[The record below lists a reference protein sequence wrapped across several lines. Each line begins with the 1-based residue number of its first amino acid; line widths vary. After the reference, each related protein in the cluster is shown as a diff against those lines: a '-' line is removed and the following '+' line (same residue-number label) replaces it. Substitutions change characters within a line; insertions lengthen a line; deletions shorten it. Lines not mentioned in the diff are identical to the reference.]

1 MVSPDETQRPG
12 GSGRAP
18 GAGGA
23 GAAGIAALVRRF
35 PSTLG
40 RVLVT
45 PAAVLRD
52 IDAAERG
59 GFSLLVIWCLVAAVA
74 LRFVNLADAL
84 VGLDAGGGLRVL
96 SVLIAELTEAVPVA
110 LGASLLVIAG
120 AGGKRDP
127 AVDLELGCAAT
138 VPFMVGRAVF
148 RAAVIV
154 AGVEPPHRWR
164 QASFVLAGL
173 WAAAVA
179 LLAMRIARG
188 RPAPRGAEG
197 AAPPVARGA
206 SRVAGWAALGILG
219 LALGGGIRWT
229 AQNASRLGPVARGA
243 PAPDFTLPRI
253 DGQPGS
259 ITLSSL
265 RGRVVVLDFWAT
277 WCPPCLAMLPTMHE
291 LATELGPSGV
301 SFLGVDSD
309 GDRTPQDEVARF
321 VAEHAIPYPIV
332 YDQGQAN
339 ELFRVSALPTLV
351 VIAPDGSITR
361 VLQGLTSKA
370 TIAKAIKAAQ
380 GR

>member
-1 MVSPDETQRPG
+1 MVSPDEKAAATTTRPG
-12 GSGRAP
+12 GPDRG
-18 GAGGA
+18 
-23 GAAGIAALVRRF
+23 AGIASLVRGF
-35 PSTLG
+35 PSALG
-40 RVLVT
+40 RLLVAPVT
-45 PAAVLRD
+45 ALGD

-59 GFSLLVIWCLVAAVA
+59 GFSLLVGWCLVAAVA

-110 LGASLLVIAG
+110 LGASLVVIAG

-173 WAAAVA
+173 WAAAVVA
-179 LLAMRIARG
+179 LAVRIARA
-188 RPAPRGAEG
+188 RPTSRRAAAEAEPRARAAPRL
-197 AAPPVARGA
+197 
-206 SRVAGWAALGILG
+206 AGWAALGMLAIG
-219 LALGGGIRWT
+219 LAGGVRWT
-229 AQNASRLGPVARGA
+229 AHNASRLGPVTRGA

-301 SFLGVDSD
+301 AFVGVDSD
-309 GDRTPQDEVARF
+309 GDRTPADEVSRF

-351 VIAPDGSITR
+351 VIAPDGSISR

-370 TIAKAIKAAQ
+370 TIAKAIRAA
-380 GR
+380 GSPPP

>member
-1 MVSPDETQRPG
+1 M
-12 GSGRAP
+12 
-18 GAGGA
+18 
-23 GAAGIAALVRRF
+23 AAIG
-35 PSTLG
+35 
-40 RVLVT
+40 
-45 PAAVLRD
+45 
-52 IDAAERG
+52 
-59 GFSLLVIWCLVAAVA
+59 
-74 LRFVNLADAL
+74 LRFMNLADAL

-110 LGASLLVIAG
+110 LGASLVVIAA

-148 RAAVIV
+148 RAAVIL

-164 QASFVLAGL
+164 QASFVVAGL

-179 LLAMRIARG
+179 VLAVRIARA
-188 RPAPRGAEG
+188 RPTSRRVEVEG
-197 AAPPVARGA
+197 GPLARAA
-206 SRVAGWAALGILG
+206 SRVAGWAALGVLAVG
-219 LALGGGIRWT
+219 LAGGIRWT
-229 AQNASRLGPVARGA
+229 AHNASRLGPVTRGA

-253 DGQPGS
+253 DGQPGT

-265 RGRVVVLDFWAT
+265 RGHVVVLDFWAT

-291 LATELGPSGV
+291 LATEIGPTGV
-301 SFLGVDSD
+301 AFLGVDSD
-309 GDRTPQDEVARF
+309 GDRTSMDDVSRF

-351 VIAPDGSITR
+351 VIAPDGSISR
-361 VLQGLTSKA
+361 VLQGLTSKG
-370 TIAKAIKAAQ
+370 TIVKAIQVAQ